1 MKNAKEM
8 KSDKGRTSAVP
19 KIATIL
25 KYVFSVLLMF
35 LGRFSAGTNKMLLCG
50 FLELLAIWALTE
62 SIRSARFRT
71 IVNGILLLLLNAQS
85 LVLWFGGDYIS
96 LVMLTNIDNVRD
108 LSGKI
113 VVYILGIAAVLVFS
127 FFPAARLLET
137 GNRTLRRICQRF
149 LPLVLFAELLFTLIY
164 GNIHSPLFA
173 YWRLGAEA
181 KEAARV
187 RKELESIEN
196 CTAGF
201 YRKGIS
207 CASVERPDT
216 LGDNPNIVLILM
228 EGTSEHIVKDERGIM
243 PNAAELEKK
252 SISFSNYYNH
262 TFATYR
268 GISGQ
273 LYSGFQLDNYDSNS
287 LIGIQDILSDKGY
300 YTSFINTEP
309 NLVPFATY
317 LTEMGFDEVIGEPG
331 QGYSGPSGSMT
342 DKEAYDLLLS
352 HIEEK
357 SAGSQPFFTAIYTF
371 GTHASFDS
379 PDEKFGD
386 GSLAELNKFYNAD
399 HWLGKF
405 LEKLE
410 ASPAFDN
417 TLVVFTADHSTYADL
432 YYNEAFPDYQRQNP
446 TIDSIPL
453 MFYHKGVVPQEI
465 DAAGRNTLDLTSTIL
480 DYVDIDAPNYFL
492 GASLFHDPDNYNN
505 LDTIFTSSVD
515 LYSTKGGKIRKLE
528 ETEAETAIVRE
539 MVQNYYAAK
548 LQIPMTP

>member
-1 MKNAKEM
+1 MDYWKAAYQVADIVLENSRLMWIVYISYFVIALKVRKKEIKTRKRVGALM
-8 KSDKGRTSAVP
+8 IGASVP
-19 KIATIL
+19 G
-25 KYVFSVLLMF
+25 LLI
-35 LGRFSAGTNKMLLCG
+35 SAGCLGLFVYAMIKCYRVAASKE
-50 FLELLAIWALTE
+50 F
-62 SIRSARFRT
+62 
-71 IVNGILLLLLNAQS
+71 
-85 LVLWFGGDYIS
+85 
-96 LVMLTNIDNVRD
+96 
-108 LSGKI
+108 
-113 VVYILGIAAVLVFS
+113 YILGDSPVVRHIQQMCNSVPV
-127 FFPAARLLET
+127 T
-137 GNRTLRRICQRF
+137 C
-149 LPLVLFAELLFTLIY
+149 LVLSLFLFYILAVIAVMCGIIILARRAGKGAGLFTLIY

-309 NLVPFATY
+309 NLVPFAT
-317 LTEMGFDEVIGEPG
+317 
-331 QGYSGPSGSMT
+331 
-342 DKEAYDLLLS
+342 
-352 HIEEK
+352 IEEK

-399 HWLGKF
+399 HWLGNF